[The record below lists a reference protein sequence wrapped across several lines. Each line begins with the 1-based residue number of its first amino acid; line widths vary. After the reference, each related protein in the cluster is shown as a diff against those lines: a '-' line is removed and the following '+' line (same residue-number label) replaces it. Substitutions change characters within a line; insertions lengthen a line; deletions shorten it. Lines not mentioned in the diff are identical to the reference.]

1 MSWKRLGIGLL
12 LAAFAALNAWVV
24 YEHGYVGFFEQVLA
38 NSATVAVLVD
48 LTIALGL
55 VTVWLWGDARDRG
68 VSPLPY
74 VLLTAVFGSVGP
86 LLYLF
91 RREGDEA
98 VPALAVPA
106 RAR

>member
-12 LAAFAALNAWVV
+12 LADFAALNVWVV
-24 YEHGYVGFFEQVLA
+24 WEHGYLGFLDLVLA

-55 VTVWLWGDARDRG
+55 VTVWLWRDARDRG

-74 VLLTAVFGSVGP
+74 VGLTVFFGSIGP

-91 RREGDEA
+91 RREEDERI
-98 VPALAVPA
+98 PALGGAA